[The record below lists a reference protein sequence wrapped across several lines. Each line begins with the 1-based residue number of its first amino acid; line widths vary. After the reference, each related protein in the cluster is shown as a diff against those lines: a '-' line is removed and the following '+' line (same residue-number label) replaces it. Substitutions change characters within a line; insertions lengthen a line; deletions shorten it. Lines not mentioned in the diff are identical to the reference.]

1 MATWR
6 APSLAKSDFTVKG
19 FRHALSTTMNRA
31 TRFSMYSST
40 SVGFSPSSAHGILR
54 TEGDFN

>member
-6 APSLAKSDFTVKG
+6 APSRAKSDFTVKG

-40 SVGFSPSSAHGILR
+40 SVGFSPSSAHGI
-54 TEGDFN
+54 F